1 MARRRGTSL
10 TVSRSSRSSTDRT
23 TGLRGT
29 STKTGST
36 SLDAMD
42 RADIS
47 DVNGNSN
54 TTEILRFHYHQ
65 QALGCVTEM
74 TQPTGAVVE
83 WVTYDVYG
91 QPTIRDMNGTVVSQS
106 AVGNPYLY
114 TGREY
119 DPESG
124 LFFYRARY
132 YDPVAGR
139 FLQRDPL
146 GVAVHGY
153 AKNLRTSG

>member
-1 MARRRGTSL
+1 MEEYDGSNIWQARYVYEDGIDQP
-10 TVSRSSRSSTDRT
+10 RS
-23 TGLRGT
+23 
-29 STKTGST
+29 
-36 SLDAMD
+36 MD

-54 TTEILRFHYHQ
+54 TTEVLRFHYHQ

-124 LFFYRARY
+124 LYFYRARH
-132 YDPVAGR
+132 YDPGTGR

-146 GVAVHGY
+146 GYVDRAC
-153 AKNLRTSG
+153 R